1 MKHSPSSSGD
11 FGLFGRLLD
20 SWTDTVLDSADW
32 KLNFGSWVR
41 WPPPTDGLFTR
52 RHKEPW
58 FLLFLFF
65 NSLHGLFGSSSSSL
79 TGSFVGTLTL
89 CENHFWAAETC
100 EHARR
105 RLSALAPGRITSLSL
120 ISENRTPD
128 RTTPCH
134 TETSGRFLS
143 LGNKVHKWFSLSWKW
158 SVSSLGGLL
167 FCRGAAAVLP
177 VDMMNLATRLLL
189 NCESFKA
196 NLLFISYSTLVN

>member
-11 FGLFGRLLD
+11 FGLFCRLLD
-20 SWTDTVLDSADW
+20 SWTES
-32 KLNFGSWVR
+32 FGLCWLEAELWLLSLVA
-41 WPPPTDGLFTR
+41 GLFTR

-58 FLLFLFF
+58 FLILFL

-79 TGSFVGTLTL
+79 TGGL
-89 CENHFWAAETC
+89 CENHLWAAETC

-105 RLSALAPGRITSLSL
+105 HLSALAPGRIASLSL
-120 ISENRTPD
+120 INENRTLD
-128 RTTPCH
+128 RTTSCN
-134 TETSGRFLS
+134 TKTSGSFLS

-158 SVSSLGGLL
+158 RVSSLGGLL